1 MSHLNDQFSQKNQT
15 LEKWGIFLHKLYYSG
30 ESKHLY
36 GFTLLNQLHRPKK
49 LDVHQKANAYIKA
62 KYQAYL
68 ARTPTCS
75 LNQAA
80 TETLSTNY
88 H

>member
-1 MSHLNDQFSQKNQT
+1 LNDQFSQKNQT

-49 LDVHQKANAYIKA
+49 LDVHQKAIAYIK
-62 KYQAYL
+62 QNIRHIWL
-68 ARTPTCS
+68 EHQP
-75 LNQAA
+75 AA
-80 TETLSTNY
+80 SIKQQLRL
-88 H
+88 